1 MPPNSKGGLIFS
13 PEHVYGTGTLAPSKN
28 AGLAIRIIISSLSWK
43 KEMNG
48 KNHESALPGD
58 IRKSGSRMAHFRQKP

>member
-1 MPPNSKGGLIFS
+1 MPLNSKGGLTFS

-48 KNHESALPGD
+48 KNREDALPGG
-58 IRKSGSRMAHFRQKP
+58 IHKTGSCTYPQRKP